1 VYGQMGMRRLA
12 PLAVLLTA
20 LLAACG
26 GGGGGGGGGS
36 QQSASS
42 KSCPQGATVIKMQ
55 DIQFHPRNASV
66 KMGDTVC
73 WTNEDS
79 VQHDAVADSGAFKS
93 ALFGKGQTFTWK
105 ADTAGTIKYVCTVHP
120 NMTAELKVSS

>member
-1 VYGQMGMRRLA
+1 VYGQWAMRRLA

-20 LLAACG
+20 LVAACGG

-42 KSCPQGATVIKMQ
+42 CPSGATMIKMK
-55 DIQFHPRNASV
+55 DIQFHPQQASV
-66 KMGDTVC
+66 KMGGTVC
-73 WTNEDS
+73 WTNEDD

-93 ALFGKGQTFTWK
+93 ALFGKGKTFTWK